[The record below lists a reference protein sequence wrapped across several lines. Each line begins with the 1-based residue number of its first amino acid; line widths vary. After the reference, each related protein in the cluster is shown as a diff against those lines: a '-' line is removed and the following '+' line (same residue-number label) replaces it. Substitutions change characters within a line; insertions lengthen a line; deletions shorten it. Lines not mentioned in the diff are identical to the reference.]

1 MDIGCYSY
9 TIDHVGEQFKVP
21 TSDEFGKFCG
31 QFVCPLPLCPTALAG
46 KGWPVSTVRQGGGLC
61 EVLKQIMLLF
71 ENVLPFLQ
79 ENVSPATCGK
89 LIEILTHPYKKAFL
103 MVELAVVIDIG
114 EHFVKVT
121 YSLEGGG
128 PLVFSCLKFCL

>member
-1 MDIGCYSY
+1 MGPKS
-9 TIDHVGEQFKVP
+9 TTTKAGVAVLAP
-21 TSDEFGKFCG
+21 T
-31 QFVCPLPLCPTALAG
+31 PLCCLRPCSQL
-46 KGWPVSTVRQGGGLC
+46 KLTVRQGGGLC

-89 LIEILTHPYKKAFL
+89 LIEIFMHPYKKAFP

-114 EHFVKVT
+114 EHFIKAT
-121 YSLEGGG
+121 YSLEGDG